1 MENVLE
7 QGIEAGKR
15 GCEDADVDFDL
26 RPDWNPG
33 PAPETMLV
41 TVNNAHD
48 MQGLP
53 AVIIVLPA
61 LSRFDWS
68 ASHDNFT

>member
-1 MENVLE
+1 MLE
-7 QGIEAGKR
+7 QGIETGKR

-41 TVNNAHD
+41 TVNNTYN
-48 MQGLP
+48 MQDLP
-53 AVIIVLPA
+53 AEIIVLPGP
-61 LSRFDWS
+61 SWFDRP